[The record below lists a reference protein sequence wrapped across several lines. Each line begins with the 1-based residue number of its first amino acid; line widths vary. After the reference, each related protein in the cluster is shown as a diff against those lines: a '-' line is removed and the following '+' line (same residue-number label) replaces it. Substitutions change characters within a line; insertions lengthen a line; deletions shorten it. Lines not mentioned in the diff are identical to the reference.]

1 MVSLP
6 GLAGS
11 VRRSI
16 RYAFVPCFASISG
29 FARFV
34 LIGFMCSVSLLFFWH
49 LLSPFVFSLGWVLSD
64 CFYWVRISSV
74 LLIFHGRCSAF
85 RFFGF
90 GLFAF
95 CSFCVLGSGLLV

>member
-34 LIGFMCSVSLLFFWH
+34 LIGFMGSVSLLFF
-49 LLSPFVFSLGWVLSD
+49 FFGIFSLNL
-64 CFYWVRISSV
+64 CFLW
-74 LLIFHGRCSAF
+74 
-85 RFFGF
+85 
-90 GLFAF
+90 
-95 CSFCVLGSGLLV
+95 SGC